1 MLHFWIN
8 ILTDKLNRIS
18 KIIYNVL
25 LKEHLFEKCKWSEKI
40 KSHLDQLGLGYMWVE
55 QDVIDTKLSKAIIN
69 LRINDQSRQEIY
81 EAMHNRKKGKLYSAL
96 KSKSD
101 WENIPP
107 YLNKLPLKEAFYIL
121 KIRTSN
127 NNFPVELGRHTKIDY
142 NLRICPLCKKDIGD
156 AFHYLLQC
164 EHFTAHGKCI

>member
-1 MLHFWIN
+1 
-8 ILTDKLNRIS
+8 
-18 KIIYNVL
+18 
-25 LKEHLFEKCKWSEKI
+25 
-40 KSHLDQLGLGYMWVE
+40 
-55 QDVIDTKLSKAIIN
+55 
-69 LRINDQSRQEIY
+69 
-81 EAMHNRKKGKLYSAL
+81 MHNSNKGKLYSAL

-164 EHFTAHGKCI
+164 EHFNGPRKMYLKKYYYSRPNIEKLSDLLNSRSVSELKKLSAFSKVLLTAFNK

>member
-1 MLHFWIN
+1 MIN
-8 ILTDKLNRIS
+8 SN
-18 KIIYNVL
+18 N
-25 LKEHLFEKCKWSEKI
+25 
-40 KSHLDQLGLGYMWVE
+40 
-55 QDVIDTKLSKAIIN
+55 
-69 LRINDQSRQEIY
+69 
-81 EAMHNRKKGKLYSAL
+81 GKLYSAL

-101 WENIPP
+101 WENSPP

-164 EHFTAHGKCI
+164 EHFNGPRKMYLKKYYYSRPNIEKLSDLLNSRSVSELKKLSAFSKVQLTAFNK